1 MTVKEPALREIILD
15 ILLEVLEKGKYSHVI
30 LSQALTK
37 YQYLE
42 KQDRS
47 FIKRV
52 VDGTVEYL
60 IQIDYIINSYS
71 KVKVNKMKPVIRTI
85 LRMSVYQICHM
96 DRVPDS
102 AACNEAVKLAEKRG
116 FSGLK
121 GFVNGVLRSIS
132 RGKAGLDFP
141 NDSVRYSVPE
151 WLLAMWKKSYGEE
164 TLKVMLESLL
174 TERPLTARCCLNKAG
189 KQQIIE
195 SLTAQGVTVEDSRYA
210 CDVICLGGVDYLE
223 SLDAFRQ
230 GLLQIQDLSSSLA
243 GDAAGI
249 KEGDYVID
257 VCGAPGGKGL
267 HAADILNGTGM
278 VEIRDISETKTA
290 MIEENI
296 ARSGLANVRAAVF
309 DALTFDG
316 ASEEAAD
323 VVIADLPCSGL
334 GIIGRKPDIK
344 YNMTPGKLHELA
356 CLQREILSV
365 VHRYVKPGGTLVYS
379 TCTVNREENED
390 NMRWFM
396 EQFPFEPVNIK
407 GRLGEELVEP
417 TMESGY
423 IQFLPGVH
431 PCDGFFI
438 AVMRRKQ

>member
-52 VDGTVEYL
+52 VDGTVEYR
-60 IQIDYIINSYS
+60 IQLDYILNSYS

-85 LRMSVYQICHM
+85 LRMSAYQICHM

-132 RGKAGLDFP
+132 RGKDNLVFP
-141 NDSVRYSVPE
+141 DDSIRYSMPE
-151 WLLAMWKKSYGEE
+151 WLASMWKSTYGEE
-164 TLKVMLESLL
+164 TFRRMMESFLKD
-174 TERPLTARCCLNKAG
+174 RPLMARLCLNRAE
-189 KQQIIE
+189 KQQILD
-195 SLTAQGVTVEDSRYA
+195 SLGAQGVTAKDSRYA
-210 CDVICLGGVDYLE
+210 DDVICLEGVDYLE
-223 SLDAFRQ
+223 GLEAFRE
-230 GLLQIQDLSSSLA
+230 GWLPIQDLSSSLA

-249 KEGDYVID
+249 KDGDYVID

-267 HAADILNGTGM
+267 HAADILGGTGM
-278 VEIRDISETKTA
+278 VEIRDISEAKVSL
-290 MIEENI
+290 IEENI
-296 ARSGLANVRAAVF
+296 GRSGLTNLRAAVC
-309 DALTFDG
+309 DALSFDPD
-316 ASEEAAD
+316 SEEAAD

-344 YNMTPGKLHELA
+344 YNMTPEKLHDLA

-365 VHRYVKPGGTLVYS
+365 VQRYVKPGGTLIYS

-390 NMRWFM
+390 NMRWFL
-396 EQFPFEPVNIK
+396 EHFPFEPVNLK
-407 GRLGEELVEP
+407 GRLGEKLSEP
-417 TMESGY
+417 SMESGY
-423 IQFLPGVH
+423 IQFLPGIH

-438 AVMRRKQ
+438 AVMKKCG

>member
-132 RGKAGLDFP
+132 RGKAELDFP

-195 SLTAQGVTVEDSRYA
+195 SLTAQGVTVEESRYA
-210 CDVICLGGVDYLE
+210 SDVIRLSGVDYLE

-278 VEIRDISETKTA
+278 VEIRDISDAKAA

-296 ARSGLANVRAAVF
+296 ARSGLGNVRAAVF
-309 DALTFDG
+309 DALTFDK

-356 CLQREILSV
+356 RLQREILSV
-365 VHRYVKPGGTLVYS
+365 VYRYVKPGGTLVYS
-379 TCTVNREENED
+379 TCTVNREENEE